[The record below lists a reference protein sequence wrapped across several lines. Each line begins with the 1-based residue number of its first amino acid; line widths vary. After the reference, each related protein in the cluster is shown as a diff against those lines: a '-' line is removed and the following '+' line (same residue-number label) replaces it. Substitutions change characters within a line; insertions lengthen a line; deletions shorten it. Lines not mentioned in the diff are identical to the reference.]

1 MKNMRFLVALLLLCL
16 TVTSAQDTQ
25 VITTRRRSGGP
36 AVASLVTSNGAAANS
51 VTLTGVQVG
60 DLVVCAVQND
70 SLTTSG
76 TMSDGTSSLTPL
88 AQFNSGSAPGNQF
101 FYILSS
107 VASGSVTYTPSLTG
121 SIQECFEFH
130 VTGGKTWHF
139 DADNQ
144 NGVGGGTSVTTG
156 NITTTGGNNLEA
168 VVFVNKLK
176 NIASSVS
183 NPLIDGIT
191 PIEPSW
197 SPIGGA
203 NQHEYYLI
211 PTTGSFTGQGTL
223 TYGTSTNWVAGIIAF
238 KAS

>member
-1 MKNMRFLVALLLLCL
+1 MDKALRVVFLLFAQILAPILQQQPSGTSV
-16 TVTSAQDTQ
+16 VT
-25 VITTRRRSGGP
+25 
-36 AVASLVTSNGAAANS
+36 LVTSNGGASNS
-51 VTLTGVQVG
+51 ITLTGVGAG

-70 SLTTSG
+70 TLSGSG
-76 TMSDGTSSLTPL
+76 TMSDGTSSLTAL
-88 AQFNSGSAPGNQF
+88 TQFNSGSAPGNQF

-107 VASGSVTYTPSLTG
+107 VASGSVTYTPSITG

-156 NITTTGGNNLEA
+156 NITTTGGNGLEA

-176 NIASSVS
+176 NVASSVS

-191 PIEPSW
+191 PVEPSW

-203 NQHEYYLI
+203 NHHEYYLI
-211 PTTGSFTGQGTL
+211 PSIGTFTGQGTL
-223 TYGTSTNWVAGIIAF
+223 TYGTSTNWVAGIVAF